1 MKLISLKNK
10 NEKQRGNLK
19 VKHCLVFR
27 VKSSRAE
34 ENYRK
39 ETLLRLLYIA
49 TFYYI
54 ITMITKCVQR
64 TEVAVLLL

>member
-10 NEKQRGNLK
+10 NKNQGGNLK

-27 VKSSRAE
+27 VKSSRAK

-49 TFYYI
+49 NFYYI
-54 ITMITKCVQR
+54 ITMITKCAQR
-64 TEVAVLLL
+64 TEVVVLLL